1 LNKIVFDS
9 SAVLAMILKE
19 PGGERVETA
28 LDTTSQGTGNEI
40 AISSVNWCEVLTK
53 LQRGPALLTPE
64 ELAGILS
71 GVEVVPFEQNDA
83 ELAAQLN
90 LRSPF
95 ISLGD
100 RACLSLASLRKADL
114 EPRARRS
121 CDRNSALSTEKA
133 TAANQSPAD
142 RGRNAATSR

>member
-1 LNKIVFDS
+1 MSRIVFDA

-19 PGGERVETA
+19 PGGDRVEKA
-28 LDTTSQGTGNEI
+28 LDGTSQGGATEL

-53 LQRGPALLTPE
+53 LQRSPASLTPE

-71 GVEVVPFEQNDA
+71 GVEVVPFERNDA

-90 LRSPF
+90 LLVPS

-100 RACLSLASLRKADL
+100 RACLALAKVRD
-114 EPRARRS
+114 
-121 CDRNSALSTEKA
+121 A
-133 TAANQSPAD
+133 TAWTTDKAWNRLKAGVLIMAL
-142 RGRNAATSR
+142 R